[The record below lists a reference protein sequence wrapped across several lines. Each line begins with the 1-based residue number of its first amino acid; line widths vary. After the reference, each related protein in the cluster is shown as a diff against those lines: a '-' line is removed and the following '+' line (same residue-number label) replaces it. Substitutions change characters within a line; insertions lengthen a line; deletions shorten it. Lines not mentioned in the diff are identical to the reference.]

1 MHLGMSYSEIR
12 TIPVAY
18 RQWFVKRLIKH
29 FDDANKRQDQVA
41 NNKNSSERAKI
52 SGSDI
57 DNFENAINR
66 KFS

>member
-41 NNKNSSERAKI
+41 TNKNSSERAKI

>member
-29 FDDANKRQDQVA
+29 FDDANKRQNQVA
-41 NNKNSSERAKI
+41 TNKNSSERAKI